1 MLSRFARIGF
11 HRSGPTHSLAGMY
24 RTALAR
30 SHRPR
35 RFAELVGQD
44 HVAATLRSAVANGRQ
59 GHAYLFCGP
68 RGIGKTTAARVLAMA
83 LNCPESSGGEPCG
96 VCESCESIWSGRTS
110 LDVVEIDAASNRG
123 VDDARD
129 LRERAMY
136 APSDEDRHKIYIVDE
151 AHMLTRDAWN
161 ALLKILEEPPPR
173 VVFVFATTEPNKIK
187 QSASPVMS
195 RVQRF
200 DFRRVAVPDLLERL
214 REVLRREGVESEDAA
229 LLPIA
234 RRADG
239 GVRDALS
246 MLDQVLSFSGD
257 SVRLEDVRSML
268 GLVEEERYLEF
279 FSYAAAGDRAAVFPF
294 VQKLVDDGYDL
305 AEFARGLGENLRLLL
320 AIRLDPGAAPP
331 ELPEQ
336 SREAFSTAATSFS
349 VEDLLRMLA
358 ATADFEAS
366 GKFRRST
373 QPRIQLEVLLLRLAS
388 LDASIGVD
396 ELLGMLEGS
405 AGPPSKSAKPPGP
418 PRNPKRPAG
427 RSTPAPRGKEPV
439 DEQPDPV
446 ESAQEPEAGV
456 PVTAAEPDE
465 TSQPVSD
472 RSLDASS
479 AAPDAQAL
487 RAMWL
492 DVIEAAKGK
501 GLGGEAIGLRGATV
515 YEWSDSVL
523 HLRVPPGLAHDLAA
537 FLNDRARSAGF
548 RAELGGRI
556 GVGQNDLEFV
566 IDDSGPR
573 RRLTAEAA
581 REQKLEQMME
591 TDPRLREAVQRL
603 DLKIKE

>member
-1 MLSRFARIGF
+1 
-11 HRSGPTHSLAGMY
+11 MY

-35 RFAELVGQD
+35 RFSELVGQD
-44 HVAATLRSAVANGRQ
+44 HVASTLRAAVENGRP

-83 LNCPESSGGEPCG
+83 LNCPELQGGEPCG

-136 APSDEDRHKIYIVDE
+136 APSDDERHKVYIVDE

-173 VVFVFATTEPNKIK
+173 VIFVFATTEPNKIK
-187 QSASPVMS
+187 QSASPVLS

-200 DFRRVAVPDLLERL
+200 DFRRVTVPDLLGRL
-214 REVLRREGVESEDAA
+214 REVLQREGVEAEEAA

-246 MLDQVLSFSGD
+246 LLDQVLSFSGD
-257 SVRLEDVRSML
+257 AVRLEDVRRML
-268 GLVEEERYLEF
+268 GLVEEEKFLEF
-279 FSYAAAGDRAAVFPF
+279 FSIASAGDRAAVFPF
-294 VQKLVDDGYDL
+294 VQALLDEGYDL
-305 AEFARGLGENLRLLL
+305 AEFARGLGEALRLLL

-331 ELPEQ
+331 ELPEETRQ
-336 SREAFSTAATSFS
+336 AFADAAGQFQI
-349 VEDLLRMLA
+349 EELLRMLA

-366 GKFRRST
+366 GRFRRSS

-388 LDASIGVD
+388 LEASIGID
-396 ELLGMLEGS
+396 ELLGLLEDPTGEVPERERS
-405 AGPPSKSAKPPGP
+405 ARPQKSEGRPPVKAK
-418 PRNPKRPAG
+418 RPKRPAPQSSEEQAQPKG
-427 RSTPAPRGKEPV
+427 EEPTPGPRG
-439 DEQPDPV
+439 V
-446 ESAQEPEAGV
+446 ESGSRQ
-456 PVTAAEPDE
+456 AEPDASPSTVDE
-465 TSQPVSD
+465 SSPSD
-472 RSLDASS
+472 
-479 AAPDAQAL
+479 AAGL
-487 RAMWL
+487 RAVWL
-492 DVIEAAKGK
+492 EVIEAAKGK
-501 GLGGEAIGLRGATV
+501 GLKGEAIGLRGASV
-515 YEWSDSVL
+515 RELDDSVV
-523 HLRVPPGLAHDLAA
+523 HLQVPPGLAHDLTA
-537 FLNDRARSAGF
+537 FLDDRARSAGL

-556 GVGQNDLEFV
+556 GVAPESLEFV
-566 IDDSGPR
+566 IDDAGPR
-573 RRLTAEAA
+573 RRLTAEGA
-581 REQKLEQMME
+581 RDQKLEKMME
-591 TDPRLREAVQRL
+591 TDPRLREAVQAL

>member
-1 MLSRFARIGF
+1 M
-11 HRSGPTHSLAGMY
+11 AGMY
-24 RTALAR
+24 RIALAR

-35 RFAELVGQD
+35 QFAELVGQD
-44 HVAATLRSAVANGRQ
+44 HVATALRKAVADGRQ
-59 GHAYLFCGP
+59 GHAYLFGGP

-83 LNCPESSGGEPCG
+83 LNCPERSEGEPCG
-96 VCESCESIWSGRTS
+96 KCESCESIWSGRTS

-136 APSDEDRHKIYIVDE
+136 APSDEDRHKVYIVDE

-187 QSASPVMS
+187 QMASPVLS

-200 DFRRVAVPDLLERL
+200 DFRRVTVPDLLARL
-214 REVLRREGVESEDAA
+214 REVLQREGVESDDAA

-246 MLDQVLSFSGD
+246 LLDQVLSFSGD

-279 FSYAAAGDRAAVFPF
+279 FSCATAGDRAAVFPF

-320 AIRLDPGAAPP
+320 SIRLDPDSAPS

-336 SREAFSTAATSFS
+336 SREAFSAAAESFS
-349 VEDLLRMLA
+349 VEELLRMLA
-358 ATADFEAS
+358 ATADFEVS
-366 GKFRRST
+366 GRFRRSS

-388 LDASIGVD
+388 VDASIGVD

-405 AGPPSKSAKPPGP
+405 AGPPTGDAKPLGSA
-418 PRNPKRPAG
+418 RRKKRPEG
-427 RSTPAPRGKEPV
+427 RSTPAPRVKKPV
-439 DEQPDPV
+439 DRKPEQPDPQ
-446 ESAQEPEAGV
+446 ESAPEPEEGTPAAEAESDGT
-456 PVTAAEPDE
+456 PDATSDRPLNGSVTAPD
-465 TSQPVSD
+465 T
-472 RSLDASS
+472 
-479 AAPDAQAL
+479 QAV

-492 DVIEAAKGK
+492 EVIEAAKGK

-515 YEWSDSVL
+515 SEWTDSAL
-523 HLRVPPGLAHDLAA
+523 HLRVPPGLAHDLAE
-537 FLNDRARSAGF
+537 FLNDRVRSAGF
-548 RAELGGRI
+548 RAELGRRI
-556 GVGQNDLEFV
+556 GVGQDDLEFV

>member
-1 MLSRFARIGF
+1 
-11 HRSGPTHSLAGMY
+11 MY

-35 RFAELVGQD
+35 QFSELVGQD
-44 HVAATLRSAVANGRQ
+44 HVASTLRAAVENGRP

-83 LNCPESSGGEPCG
+83 LNCPERSGGEPCG

-136 APSDEDRHKIYIVDE
+136 APSDDDRHKVYIVDE

-173 VVFVFATTEPNKIK
+173 VIFVFATTEPNKIK
-187 QSASPVMS
+187 QSASPVLS

-200 DFRRVAVPDLLERL
+200 DFRRVTVPDLLGRL
-214 REVLRREGVESEDAA
+214 REVLQREGVEAEDTA

-257 SVRLEDVRSML
+257 SVRLEDVRRML
-268 GLVEEERYLEF
+268 GLVEEEKFLEY
-279 FSYAAAGDRAAVFPF
+279 FSIAASGDQAAVFPF
-294 VQKLVDDGYDL
+294 VQALLDEGYDL
-305 AEFARGLGENLRLLL
+305 AEFARGLGETLRLLL

-331 ELPEQ
+331 ELPEETRQ
-336 SREAFSTAATSFS
+336 AFAEAAEQFR
-349 VEDLLRMLA
+349 VEELLRMLA

-366 GKFRRST
+366 GRFRRSS

-388 LDASIGVD
+388 LEASIGID
-396 ELLGMLEGS
+396 ELLGLLEDPTGDVPERVNTARQKKREVRPTPKLNRADRPAPKPS
-405 AGPPSKSAKPPGP
+405 VKQPGPKAEEAKPG
-418 PRNPKRPAG
+418 
-427 RSTPAPRGKEPV
+427 TE
-439 DEQPDPV
+439 E
-446 ESAQEPEAGV
+446 
-456 PVTAAEPDE
+456 AEPRAD
-465 TSQPVSD
+465 SPNDS
-472 RSLDASS
+472 SPSPADA
-479 AAPDAQAL
+479 AGL
-487 RAMWL
+487 RAVWL
-492 DVIEAAKGK
+492 EVIEAAKGK
-501 GLGGEAIGLRGATV
+501 GLGGEAIGLRGASV
-515 YEWSDSVL
+515 RELDDSVV
-523 HLRVPPGLAHDLAA
+523 HLQVPPGLAHDLAA
-537 FLNDRARSAGF
+537 FLNDRVRSSGF
-548 RAELGGRI
+548 RTELGGRI
-556 GVGQNDLEFV
+556 GVAPDRVEFV
-566 IDDSGPR
+566 IDDAGPR
-573 RRLTAEAA
+573 GRLTAEGA
-581 REQKLEQMME
+581 RDQKLEQMME
-591 TDPRLREAVQRL
+591 TDPRLREAVQTL